1 MGGILKFL
9 NHKWFNIVLRN
20 YFELRTSL
28 TKWAIPFVMATF
40 CAQNLHSAPQTP
52 SQALPKMFQKQPS
65 LDYYQFKK
73 QEQIIPEL
81 PAIDIKQQEDTGIKI
96 IPETLIILAPK
107 ELQSIISIDKYQQEI
122 IGKPKSIN
130 ELYATALE
138 IEKEFNSKGYPLVR
152 VILPVQ
158 ELDQEQ
164 ATIFFKVINGF
175 IEKIDLSK
183 VPKKQLLRTYSYLKP
198 LLNKKSLR
206 LKDMERQL
214 LLASNIAGVKLSS
227 SLTSGTKEGGTKLII
242 KADHKHISGG
252 INFDNTQSKELG
264 RQQGQAR
271 AVISSALGLGET
283 VSLFGLS
290 RPTFKGMSGTGI
302 EVPIR
307 AGGVSISV
315 PVGNKGLT
323 AGVSYLESMTRPGGD
338 VSELGLEA
346 NMKSATSTVSYPVIY
361 QRDLALFTR
370 ASISWTDEVQQTNAG
385 GVDED
390 ISHDRVTAARVG
402 ASFNGCGAGCLGI
415 DAEIS
420 KGLELGSRSNSQV
433 GSGTPLSRST
443 ASSNFTHFR
452 LNANYTINPYKDF
465 VLRLNGGGQYTLN
478 NLLNSEQTSITGEQR
493 LSGFTSGSISGDE
506 SWYMR
511 GQVNK
516 NFKLSKNLTL
526 SPYVY
531 TAGGTVYLN
540 QPTATER
547 TATTAKSVGIGL
559 EVSGN
564 DQYFFE
570 KNISAR
576 VEYSKNW
583 ATANI
588 EDVSSVRLNREH
600 LLVTMAM
607 RF

>member
-1 MGGILKFL
+1 MGRILATINLNGLNALSRNFLKLGYLRFKFFL
-9 NHKWFNIVLRN
+9 
-20 YFELRTSL
+20 
-28 TKWAIPFVMATF
+28 FVFFTLLYSE
-40 CAQNLHSAPQTP
+40 NLKSAPQTP
-52 SQALPKMFQKQPS
+52 SQALPKMFQKPTS
-65 LDYYQFKK
+65 LDYYEFKK
-73 QEQIIPEL
+73 QEQVIPDL
-81 PAIDIKQQEDTGIKI
+81 PTIDVKQQEDTGIKI
-96 IPETLIILAPK
+96 TPETIIILAPK
-107 ELQSIISIDKYQQEI
+107 ELQNIISVSKYQNEI
-122 IGKPKSIN
+122 IGKPQSVNALYSI
-130 ELYATALE
+130 ALE
-138 IEKEFNSKGYPLVR
+138 IEKEFNDKGYPLVR

-158 ELDQEQ
+158 ELEQEQ

-183 VPKKQLLRTYSYLKP
+183 VPKKQILRTYAYLKP
-198 LLNKKSLR
+198 LVNKKSLR

-214 LLASNIAGVKLSS
+214 LLASNIAGIKLSS
-227 SLTSGTKEGGTKLII
+227 SLASGTKEGATRLII
-242 KADHKHISGG
+242 EADHKVLSGG
-252 INFDNTQSKELG
+252 LNFDNTQSKELG

-271 AVISSALGLGET
+271 AVISSPLGLGET
-283 VSLFGLS
+283 ISMYGLS

-315 PVGNKGLT
+315 PVGDKGMT

-346 NMKSATSTVSYPVIY
+346 NMKSATATVSYPLIY
-361 QRDLALFTR
+361 QRNVAFLSR
-370 ASISWTDEVQQTNAG
+370 ASLSWTDEVQQTNAG

-390 ISHDRVTAARVG
+390 LSHDRITAARVG
-402 ASFNGCGAGCLGI
+402 ASFNGCGLGCLGI

-433 GSGTPLSRST
+433 GNGTPLSRST
-443 ASSNFTHFR
+443 ATSNFTHFR
-452 LNANYTINPYKDF
+452 LNTNYSVSPIEDYIFRINA
-465 VLRLNGGGQYTLN
+465 GGQYTLN
-478 NLLNSEQTSITGEQR
+478 NLLNSEQTSITGEDR

-506 SWYMR
+506 SWYVR

-516 NFKLSKNLTL
+516 QFKLSNDLTI
-526 SPYVY
+526 SPYIY

-540 QPTATER
+540 QPTTTER
-547 TATTAKSVGIGL
+547 VATTAKSVGIGM
-559 EVSGN
+559 EISGN
-564 DQYFFE
+564 DEYFFD
-570 KNISAR
+570 KNISAK

-588 EDVSSVRLNREH
+588 EDISSVRLNREH